1 MFDKLKQ
8 INELRKMQQMVAGER
23 VTAERNGVKVTINGT
38 LMVEEISLNPE
49 LSQIDQE
56 RALKDA
62 FNDANKKMQT
72 QLASKLGGMM
82 PR

>member
-8 INELRKMQQMVAGER
+8 INELRKMQQMVTGER
-23 VTAERNGVKVTINGT
+23 VTAERNGVKVTVNGT

-49 LSQIDQE
+49 LSHRDQE
-56 RALKDA
+56 LALKDA
-62 FNDANKKMQT
+62 FNDANKKMQA

-82 PR
+82 GR

>member
-1 MFDKLKQ
+1 
-8 INELRKMQQMVAGER
+8 MQQMVAGER

>member
-23 VTAERNGVKVTINGT
+23 VTAEQNGVRVTINGT

-49 LSQIDQE
+49 LSQTGQE

-62 FNDANKKMQT
+62 LNDANKKMQT
-72 QLASKLGGMM
+72 QLAQKLGGMM

>member
-23 VTAERNGVKVTINGT
+23 ITAERNGVKVTINGT
-38 LMVEEISLNPE
+38 LMVEEVSLNPD
-49 LSQIDQE
+49 LSQADQE
-56 RALKDA
+56 RAIKDTI
-62 FNDANKKMQT
+62 NDANKKMQT
-72 QLASKLGGMM
+72 QLAQKLGGMM